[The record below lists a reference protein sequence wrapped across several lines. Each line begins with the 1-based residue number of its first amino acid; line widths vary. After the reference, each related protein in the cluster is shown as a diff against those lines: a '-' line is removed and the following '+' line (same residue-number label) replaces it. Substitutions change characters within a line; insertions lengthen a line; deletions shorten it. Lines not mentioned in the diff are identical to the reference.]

1 METKGR
7 RSVRASGP
15 TEAPVAPF
23 KPVAAPPP
31 ANGASEVETPKPAE
45 LLVEAG
51 KSTETAVELAPA
63 AAAVTPTLSI
73 GALPPAPKNA
83 NPDVPRH
90 VEGDA
95 AAALAQSQ
103 AALARGLEA
112 LSAEMA
118 GLALSGIDVLARTAT
133 KLLAVK
139 TLSDAI
145 EVNAGFT
152 CSSLETSGRRFREAL
167 GARGKARCRD
177 LSAVPRPARARVEH
191 GGSARRLRP
200 QRGGRAV
207 HWPAIRPSPEG
218 PGSDGR

>member
-1 METKGR
+1 LCGARYTAAKDKAEIMETKGR

-15 TEAPVAPF
+15 TEAPAAPF

-51 KSTETAVELAPA
+51 KSTETAVELAAA

-83 NPDVPRH
+83 NPDAPRH

-95 AAALAQSQ
+95 TAALAQSQ

-152 CSSLETSGRRFREAL
+152 CSSLETL
-167 GARGKARCRD
+167 
-177 LSAVPRPARARVEH
+177 V
-191 GGSARRLRP
+191 GGSAKLSELGVKLAAETSQP
-200 QRGGRAV
+200 FLGQLARGWSTAARHG
-207 HWPAIRPSPEG
+207 G
-218 PGSDGR
+218 

>member
-1 METKGR
+1 METKGK

-15 TEAPVAPF
+15 TEAPAAPF

-51 KSTETAVELAPA
+51 KSTETAVELAAA
-63 AAAVTPTLSI
+63 AAAVTPTLNI

-152 CSSLETSGRRFREAL
+152 CSSLETL
-167 GARGKARCRD
+167 
-177 LSAVPRPARARVEH
+177 V
-191 GGSARRLRP
+191 GGSAKLSELGVKLAAETSQP
-200 QRGGRAV
+200 FLGQLARGWSTAARHG
-207 HWPAIRPSPEG
+207 G
-218 PGSDGR
+218 

>member
-7 RSVRASGP
+7 RSPRASGA
-15 TEAPVAPF
+15 TEAPAAPI
-23 KPVAAPPP
+23 KPVEAPPP
-31 ANGASEVETPKPAE
+31 ANGAGEAEPPKPAE

-51 KSTETAVELAPA
+51 KSAETAVDLA
-63 AAAVTPTLSI
+63 AAAGTAAPTPVIGALPPTPSV
-73 GALPPAPKNA
+73 GALPPAPKSA
-83 NPDVPRH
+83 NPDFPRRF
-90 VEGDA
+90 ESDA

-118 GLALSGIDVLARTAT
+118 GLALSGMNVLARTAT

-152 CSSLETSGRRFREAL
+152 CSSLETL
-167 GARGKARCRD
+167 
-177 LSAVPRPARARVEH
+177 V
-191 GGSARRLRP
+191 GGSAKLSELGVKLASETSEPLFGQLARGWSKAARP
-200 QRGGRAV
+200 RG
-207 HWPAIRPSPEG
+207 
-218 PGSDGR
+218 

>member
-15 TEAPVAPF
+15 TEAPAAPF

-51 KSTETAVELAPA
+51 KSTETAVELAAA

-152 CSSLETSGRRFREAL
+152 CSSLETL
-167 GARGKARCRD
+167 
-177 LSAVPRPARARVEH
+177 V
-191 GGSARRLRP
+191 GGSAKLSELGVKLAAETSQP
-200 QRGGRAV
+200 FLGHLARGWSTAARHG
-207 HWPAIRPSPEG
+207 G
-218 PGSDGR
+218 